1 MATLPTPTALPVQ
14 AEGSRESTTAAGAAD
29 YHVLQ
34 WSDLC
39 LRRDGDPGKSHHKLG
54 QAGDGGRRGSETEQP
69 TTGLVVPSSG
79 RDAICADTA
88 AAVAESK
95 PVDEAIAAE
104 VSAEQED
111 EGRRFLPLQP
121 SPRNCHL
128 NLFAARL
135 YWLFVLHLVWTLS
148 DSCSCSAIGTK
159 RYIRGFTAG
168 DPSPLLLLPF
178 VRSFEIPNGSNWVSV
193 STLFSSN
200 IW

>member
-1 MATLPTPTALPVQ
+1 
-14 AEGSRESTTAAGAAD
+14 GSRESTTAAGAAD

-111 EGRRFLPLQP
+111 KGRRFLPLQR

-135 YWLFVLHLVWTLS
+135 YWLF
-148 DSCSCSAIGTK
+148 IGTK